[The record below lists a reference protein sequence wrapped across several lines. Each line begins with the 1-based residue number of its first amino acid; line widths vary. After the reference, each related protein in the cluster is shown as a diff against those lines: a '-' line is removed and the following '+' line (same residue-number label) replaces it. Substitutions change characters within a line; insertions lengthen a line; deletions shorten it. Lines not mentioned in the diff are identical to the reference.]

1 MSRIAPASPPFPRN
15 LETYLKRA
23 ASRGVQPLVLFTTL
37 GRSERAWTRFSNGS
51 LLDSGSPLS
60 LRERE
65 LVIDRTSA
73 RTGCEYEWGVHIH
86 LFAERAGLSREEV
99 AGTLSQSL
107 DLGLWSEKEAV
118 LLSTVDA
125 LHDRS
130 TLSDSEYRDLA
141 RHFNEDQIL
150 EILQLTAFYHQ
161 VAFLANGLA
170 LPLEPWA
177 TRFADY
183 RTTSDP
189 IS

>member
-1 MSRIAPASPPFPRN
+1 MGRIAPASPPFPKN

-60 LRERE
+60 LLERE

-130 TLSDSEYRDLA
+130 TLSDPEYRDLA
-141 RHFNEDQIL
+141 GELRPAADGEDRVGPGVDRRA
-150 EILQLTAFYHQ
+150 LQTWNKVGF
-161 VAFLANGLA
+161 
-170 LPLEPWA
+170 
-177 TRFADY
+177 
-183 RTTSDP
+183 
-189 IS
+189 